1 MMKIEVIYDGLI
13 GLTEGEVYNAIVIEP
28 YKDGIVIE
36 MITDDGLKEQ
46 YLYPSSY
53 FKDVTIELRN
63 DVING
68 ILE

>member
-1 MMKIEVIYDGLI
+1 MMKIEVIYDGLT